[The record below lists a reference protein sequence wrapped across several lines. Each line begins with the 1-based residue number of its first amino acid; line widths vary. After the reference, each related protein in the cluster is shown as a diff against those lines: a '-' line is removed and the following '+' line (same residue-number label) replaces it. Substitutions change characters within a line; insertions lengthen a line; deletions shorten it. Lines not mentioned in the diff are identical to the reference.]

1 MTNEPTM
8 ITTPVWDDKTP
19 SLEIVKPEFTATH
32 EHRYLHGYQLV
43 VVTL

>member
-1 MTNEPTM
+1 MANEPTM

-19 SLEIVKPEFTATH
+19 SSEIAQPELTTTY